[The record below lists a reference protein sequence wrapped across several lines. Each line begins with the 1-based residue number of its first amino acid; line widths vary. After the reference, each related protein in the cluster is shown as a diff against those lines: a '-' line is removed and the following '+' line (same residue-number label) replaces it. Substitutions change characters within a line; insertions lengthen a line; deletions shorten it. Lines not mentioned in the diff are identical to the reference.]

1 MNERRSDPEDGA
13 ASRPCWASP
22 SSPASAGDRGASAP
36 HPRAPGS
43 GPRGR
48 SRLCRSALTRPRLP
62 GPSVRASAVL
72 RASVRPFAAVWPAP
86 AFGGWA
92 LGRSGFA
99 CRFAAPLAS
108 SLARWLGLPA
118 RGPAP
123 RSGGRSPRGSPPAGG
138 SSARLRPLSAGSARA
153 SLRGPP
159 SRGLRLAL
167 RGSAGSLGGRPWPVS
182 GLGFGPSRGPSRRP
196 GSPFA
201 RPPPAGGGSS
211 PCGARPGLVAPG
223 GRRGPAGRFWR
234 LCRPPGL
241 GSRGVGLPPSGG
253 NLLWNDGRLRGPA
266 VMISAR

>member
-1 MNERRSDPEDGA
+1 MSDRQEGPLRGPAGLRPAPRLRRGPWGRGPTPDGP
-13 ASRPCWASP
+13 RV
-22 SSPASAGDRGASAP
+22 
-36 HPRAPGS
+36 RAPGALAALPL
-43 GPRGR
+43 GPH
-48 SRLCRSALTRPRLP
+48 
-62 GPSVRASAVL
+62 PSPVA
-72 RASVRPFAAVWPAP
+72 RPFGPGFSGAPGLRPPLAAAWPAP
-86 AFGGWA
+86 ACGGWA

-266 VMISAR
+266 VVISAR

>member
-1 MNERRSDPEDGA
+1 MSERRSNPEDGA

-22 SSPASAGDRGASAP
+22 SSPASPGSVGPRP
-36 HPRAPGS
+36 HTRWAPG
-43 GPRGR
+43 
-48 SRLCRSALTRPRLP
+48 P
-62 GPSVRASAVL
+62 GPGGARGSAARPSPVPGCPALRSGLQAVL

-153 SLRGPP
+153 SLRVPP

-167 RGSAGSLGGRPWPVS
+167 RGSAGSLVGRPWPVS
-182 GLGFGPSRGPSRRP
+182 GFGFGPSRGPSRRP

-253 NLLWNDGRLRGPA
+253 NLLWNDGRLRGST
-266 VMISAR
+266 VVISAR